1 LQKLTRIGVL
11 LSLIYPL
18 HAYALGLGDITVHS
32 ALNQPLDAE
41 IAIISATKLTPQ
53 DLQISLGSA
62 ADFSQAGLDRP
73 IMLTRFK
80 FTVEEREDAT
90 PYIKV
95 TSRQPVK
102 EPFLDF
108 LIAVDWSQGHLVR
121 EFTVLLDPPLTVD
134 ESPAAVTAPV
144 TQTPA
149 AAAPAAQTPSAAATP
164 AASAPTASPGV
175 SSTAPVLQPHITRD
189 GVLSYG
195 MVARNDTL
203 WRIAEQ
209 LRPDDSVTIQQVMMA
224 LLKSNPE
231 AFYGNNINNLKAGYV
246 LRISDRSLL
255 TAMSADEAAREARLQ
270 YERWLD
276 AKKRRAARAGKRPTG
291 SQGTDDDRADAST
304 AAAGGPRLRLVV
316 PDAREVDSALN
327 GASGTTVTSGDLQA
341 EVGRLRDQLA
351 TALESSETNR
361 QENAELKQRL
371 SELETQLAAMQRLVT
386 LKDDTLAAL
395 QSGVATGDAAAKAGT
410 APMTSQPADQATTQA
425 TDAGAATSQPADQAP
440 TQVAGGGAA
449 AETATVAPGT
459 PAPTN
464 ADQTTP
470 SAATPD
476 EVTPKPP
483 AAPAPKPASV
493 AKPTMGGEPVATNG
507 PLATILNDPNLMKFG
522 AGGLLLL
529 AIVGWLVVRRRR
541 MAHAS
546 LEEFAAMP
554 ASGGL
559 GAAGAAV
566 AGGAAAIEA
575 GVEEEDAAG
584 GADEEELV
592 IPDEADLDVMHA
604 DEEEIDI
611 LSEADVYL
619 AYRRFDKAEE
629 LLKEA
634 IQNDPE
640 RHELTLKLLEVY
652 EASGN
657 TDGFV
662 SQAEALKAKLSPLDD
677 EVWSKVQAMG
687 SSVAP
692 HHALFGGSGEAVADS
707 AVSGGERNESPSEG
721 SDLDT
726 DLDTDL
732 DSLDFG
738 ADLDLDLGGLDD
750 TSSDDLDL
758 DTETHSAHDLEGE
771 PRAAV
776 ETASAV
782 EESLGS
788 SEPASDDSASEIDFD
803 LSSLELDETPS
814 GIESTDEEALVAAN
828 NAELDYG
835 FEKSANLGD
844 SPELDEAAEALTLDS
859 SAEEMTLDTV
869 TEELTLDTGEAEGSS
884 GLELETSAASEA
896 DTGITTADEPAT
908 GSGPDLDWLSSD
920 ADDITALDQ
929 MLADGDAAG
938 EDLISGEDEVS
949 TKLDLAK
956 AYIDMGDNQNA
967 RNILDDVVSE
977 GNDDQQREAQELIA
991 QIS

>member
-1 LQKLTRIGVL
+1 LQKLTRIGIL

-18 HAYALGLGDITVHS
+18 HAFAFGLGDITMHS
-32 ALNQPLDAE
+32 ALNEPLDAE
-41 IAIISATKLTPQ
+41 IAIISARKLVAQ
-53 DLQISLGSA
+53 DLEISLGSA
-62 ADFSQAGLDRP
+62 ADFAQAGVDRP
-73 IMLTRFK
+73 IMLTLFK
-80 FTVEEREDAT
+80 FTVEEREDGT

-108 LIAVDWSQGHLVR
+108 LVAVDWSQGHLVR
-121 EFTVLLDPPLTVD
+121 EFTVLLDPPLTV
-134 ESPAAVTAPV
+134 EEAPAAVTAPV
-144 TQTPA
+144 TQSPAAAAPAPA
-149 AAAPAAQTPSAAATP
+149 AAAPAAPAPSAAATP
-164 AASAPTASPGV
+164 APTASPSV

-255 TAMSADEAAREARLQ
+255 TAMSAEEAARESRLQ

-276 AKKRRAARAGKRPTG
+276 AKKRRAARAGKRPAG
-291 SQGTDDDRADAST
+291 SQGTDGDDAGAST

-327 GASGTTVTSGDLQA
+327 GGSGTTVASGDLQA
-341 EVGRLRDQLA
+341 EVSRLRDQLA

-361 QENAELKQRL
+361 QENAELRQRL

-395 QSGVATGDAAAKAGT
+395 QGGVATGDAAAKAGT
-410 APMTSQPADQATTQA
+410 TPMASQPADQT
-425 TDAGAATSQPADQAP
+425 P
-440 TQVAGGGAA
+440 TQVADAGVA
-449 AETATVAPGT
+449 AETAAVAPGT

-464 ADQTTP
+464 PDQATP
-470 SAATPD
+470 SAAKPD

-493 AKPTMGGEPVATNG
+493 AKPTMAGEPVATEG
-507 PLATILNDPNLMKFG
+507 ALATILNDPNLMKFG

-546 LEEFAAMP
+546 LEDFAAVP

-559 GAAGAAV
+559 GAAGAAF
-566 AGGAAAIEA
+566 AGGVAAIEA

-584 GADEEELV
+584 GADEDELV
-592 IPDEADLDVMHA
+592 IPQEADLDAMHA

-634 IQNDPE
+634 IESDPD

-692 HHALFGGSGEAVADS
+692 HHALFGGSGEALADS

-721 SDLDT
+721 SELDT
-726 DLDTDL
+726 ELDTDL

-738 ADLDLDLGGLDD
+738 ADLDLDLGDLDD
-750 TSSDDLDL
+750 ASSDDLDL
-758 DTETHSAHDLEGE
+758 DTMTHSAHGLEDVSG
-771 PRAAV
+771 AAA
-776 ETASAV
+776 ETASA
-782 EESLGS
+782 EGESFTSGASDIESLGL

-814 GIESTDEEALVAAN
+814 GIESTDEEPLVAAN
-828 NAELDYG
+828 NA
-835 FEKSANLGD
+835 
-844 SPELDEAAEALTLDS
+844 ELDEAAEALTLDS
-859 SAEEMTLDTV
+859 SAEE
-869 TEELTLDTGEAEGSS
+869 LTLDTATEDLTLDNEEAEGNG

-896 DTGITTADEPAT
+896 DTGITPADGPAT